1 MNTKELMGQAQK
13 IMTRYASNGL
23 DGDAKREMS
32 RMVGRFF
39 SERVSCLHKSDI
51 MERMAT
57 PMKALA
63 WFNTYLCDICW
74 RSHCCSDGQAG
85 QTADTCQLS

>member
-1 MNTKELMGQAQK
+1 MNSTELLGQAQK
-13 IMTRYASNGL
+13 IMTRYAGKGL
-23 DGDAKREMS
+23 DGDARLQISK
-32 RMVGRFF
+32 MVQRFF
-39 SERVSCLHKSDI
+39 SERVRCLDKSEI
-51 MERMAT
+51 MARMAT

-85 QTADTCQLS
+85 RTDDTCRLS